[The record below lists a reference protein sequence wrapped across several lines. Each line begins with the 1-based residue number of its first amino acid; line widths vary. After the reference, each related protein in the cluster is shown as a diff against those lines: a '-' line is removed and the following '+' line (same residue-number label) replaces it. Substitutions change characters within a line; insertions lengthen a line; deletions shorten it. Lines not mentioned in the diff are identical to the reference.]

1 MVAAIAPLE
10 ANGNETTLTLASVV
24 ASLPNTSS
32 MSVLVGGGNE
42 SIYIAWF
49 DVKLENYGS
58 QSLNLALLRPR
69 ERF

>member
-32 MSVLVGGGNE
+32 MSVRVGGGNE
-42 SIYIAWF
+42 SIYIAWS
-49 DVKLENYGS
+49 DVELDNYGS
-58 QSLNLALLRPR
+58 LSLNLALLRPR